1 MRVLLTGGAGYIG
14 THTLLELLGLGHEL
28 CVIDNFANSSPES
41 LRRVRQISNRDFA
54 ELHVDVRDATALR
67 DALTEF
73 RPEAVIHFAGLKAVG
88 EGEEKPVAYYK
99 TNVTGTLNLLEAMAA
114 ADCGRIIFSS
124 SATVYGDP
132 DYLPLDE
139 NHPCRPAS
147 VYGRTK
153 HMAEQILTDW
163 CRARPDVGA
172 VILRYFNPV
181 GSHASGRLGED
192 PQGVPNNLMPFIAQ
206 IAVGRRETLSIF
218 GDDYDTR
225 DGTGLRDY
233 IHVVDLARAHA
244 AALDYG
250 TANPGAHVLNIG
262 TGQGTTVHEMLAAY
276 GRACGRVLPYRID
289 ARRPGDV
296 AASYA
301 DPSRAN
307 RLLGWRAE
315 HDIDAMCAS
324 SWKWQTENP
333 AGYDSQETEQ

>member
-14 THTLLELLGLGHEL
+14 THTLLELLALGHEL

-41 LRRVRQISNRDFA
+41 LRRVRQISNRDFT
-54 ELHVDVRDATALR
+54 ELHVDIRDATALR
-67 DALTEF
+67 HALTEF

-88 EGEEKPVAYYK
+88 EGEEKPVAYYE
-99 TNVTGTLNLLEAMAA
+99 TNVTGTLNLLDAMTAA
-114 ADCGRIIFSS
+114 ECGRIIFSS

-153 HMAEQILTDW
+153 YMAEQILTDW
-163 CRARPDVGA
+163 CRARPDVGT

-181 GSHASGRLGED
+181 GAHASGRIGED
-192 PQGVPNNLMPFIAQ
+192 PQGTPNNLMPFIAQ
-206 IAVGRRETLSIF
+206 VAVGRLEKLSIF

-244 AALDYG
+244 AALEYG
-250 TANPGAHVLNIG
+250 AGNPGAHVFNIG
-262 TGQGTTVHEMLAAY
+262 TGQGTTVHELVAAY
-276 GRACGRVLPYRID
+276 ARACGRPLPYQIV
-289 ARRPGDV
+289 ARRPGDI

-307 RLLGWRAE
+307 RVLGWRAE
-315 HDIDAMCAS
+315 HGIDAMCEN
-324 SWKWQTENP
+324 SWKWQEKNP
-333 AGYDSQETEQ
+333 SQFLLYSFK